1 VTDLAAHGIDL
12 PAGSDTHNS
21 IGGLLFSDLG
31 RLPKR
36 GDKIDVNGYELR
48 VEPVRENPSLWYG
61 SASVATFRTSR
72 RRRRSRDRARDDG
85 VPPSATAIRC
95 TECHDSSDGGGCR
108 ETGELFAENGTQQR
122 VSVKM

>member
-1 VTDLAAHGIDL
+1 MTDLAAHGIDL

-72 RRRRSRDRARDDG
+72 RRRRSRDQVRDDG

-95 TECHDSSDGGGCR
+95 TENAMTHPMGVAAAR
-108 ETGELFAENGTQQR
+108 P
-122 VSVKM
+122 VSCSPRTARNSGYP